1 MPFARS
7 IILKSNWTIATSA
20 SFRLLSSSAG
30 LIRVST
36 NSWSVG
42 VEPYK
47 LHLYY
52 LILLLI
58 IFTQNSTVLHGTV
71 GSVSPSTR
79 VDIKSSL
86 RQIIAWIR
94 HIHWSSKFRSCFIH
108 LWKLLRVVF
117 LLASYWLVTWL
128 QATRISYPFNRCWPT
143 LLSRS
148 ISPHLPTWPV
158 MGSVPPPLGWLIRK
172 VGIPLLGFRH

>member
-1 MPFARS
+1 MQFYIELYGKVLWLTKCQYQFNVCPLWAHILFKLSLPKKWHKVSCNLVSMMPCARS

-52 LILLLI
+52 LILLLM

-108 LWKLLRVVF
+108 LWKLWRVVF
-117 LLASYWLVTWL
+117 LLVSY
-128 QATRISYPFNRCWPT
+128 
-143 LLSRS
+143 
-148 ISPHLPTWPV
+148 
-158 MGSVPPPLGWLIRK
+158 
-172 VGIPLLGFRH
+172 